1 MNLLLVEAGEVDGG
15 RIRLD
20 DRRAVHLRAVLRVE
34 PGATVRAGV
43 IGGGLAPAR
52 VIADDGR
59 TIELELG
66 ASTPAPPPMPI
77 ELVLA
82 VPRPKVLSRAVETA
96 AAFGVRRIDLVNAWR
111 VDKAYLDSPRLAP
124 ADLAHHLRLGAEQGV
139 TTHLPAVE
147 LHRRL
152 MPFLDARFPA
162 RAPGPASATAP
173 PRRLLAHAR
182 AAVPIERAWR
192 ERAAAGSPHDG
203 AVVVAVGPEGGWIE
217 REVETFAGRGFVAI
231 TLGGP
236 VLRVEVALAAA
247 LGQLALL
254 LRAQDERARAER
266 R

>member
-59 TIELELG
+59 TIDLELG
-66 ASTPAPPPMPI
+66 APTPAPPPMPI

-152 MPFLDARFPA
+152 MPFLDARFPV
-162 RAPGPASATAP
+162 RAPGPAPAP
-173 PRRLLAHAR
+173 PPPRLLAHAR

-192 ERAAAGSPHDG
+192 ELAPAGPPDDG
-203 AVVVAVGPEGGWIE
+203 VVVVALGPEGDWIE
-217 REVETFAGRGFVAI
+217 REVETFAGRGFAAI
-231 TLGGP
+231 TLGAP

-254 LRAQDERARAER
+254 LRARDERAGAER